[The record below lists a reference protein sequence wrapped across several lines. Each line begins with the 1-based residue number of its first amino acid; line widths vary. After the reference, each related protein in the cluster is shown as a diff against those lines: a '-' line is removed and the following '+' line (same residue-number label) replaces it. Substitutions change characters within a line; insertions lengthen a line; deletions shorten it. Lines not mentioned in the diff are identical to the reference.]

1 MKLLLDE
8 CVPTG
13 LRKHLRPHNALTVTI
28 AGWTGIKIGTLIRLA
43 AGAGFE
49 AFITTDR
56 GYEHQQNLATL
67 PLSIVILRAH
77 SNALPDVLRLVPQL
91 LKALAALPASRITI
105 IDY

>member
-8 CVPTG
+8 CVPTQ
-13 LRKHLRPHNALTVTI
+13 LRRHLRPHNTLTVTTM
-28 AGWTGIKIGTLIRLA
+28 GWKGIKNGTLLALA

-56 GYEHQQNLATL
+56 GYEHQQNVATL
-67 PLSIVILRAH
+67 PLPVVIVRAH
-77 SNALPDVLRLVPQL
+77 SNALPDVLPLLPQL
-91 LKALAALPASRITI
+91 LTVLTAIKPGATV